1 MYEPIT
7 VDLKTLQ
14 QRYEHN
20 CMYLLLNALN
30 SIYKQVHSQ
39 ILYSTELPTI
49 SNVVSLLQREET
61 RKTVMNLSIPVT
73 DISVEKSVLIEEK
86 KIKVGDTIPEI
97 MVEAEAEA
105 EVTDQQHIA
114 ITVPKKVTVE
124 IGVGCSTLI

>member
-1 MYEPIT
+1 
-7 VDLKTLQ
+7 
-14 QRYEHN
+14 
-20 CMYLLLNALN
+20 MYLLLNALN

-61 RKTVMNLSIPVT
+61 RKTVMNLSIPIT

-86 KIKVGDTIPEI
+86 KIKVGDTILEI